1 MARTRRRGAPR
12 LAVDPLEA
20 REVPALANFGQLAV
34 EHSAY
39 DPSHVLVKWHDGNAH
54 TSPITREA
62 VALGSGV
69 FRVALNPNVP
79 VTQAVRFFRGRP
91 GVTFVQPDYRVSVAR
106 TANDPGLDNLWGF
119 NNTGANGGVAD
130 ADIDAPEA
138 WNTSTGTGDTVV
150 AVIDTGIDYNH
161 PDLAANIWTN
171 PGEIPGNGIDDD
183 GNGYRDDVHGY
194 DFANND
200 ANPMDDNGHGTHV
213 AGTIGAVGNNGIG
226 IAGIDWHAKLMALKF
241 LDAAGSGYMSDAV
254 RALNYAVASGAKVV
268 NNSYGGGGYD
278 PAMAAAINNARAHGV
293 IVVAAAGN
301 DGTNNDTSPLYPA
314 NYAGDNVVTV
324 AATDRT
330 DHLASFSNFGR
341 ATVDIAAPGVGI
353 YSTLPNGKYGTYSGT
368 SMATPHVTGAL
379 ALVWD
384 AHPNWS
390 YRQVIDAVLNGA
402 DRLTSLTG
410 MVATGGRLN
419 LQNAIAADP
428 GSL

>member
-54 TSPITREA
+54 TSPITPEA
-62 VALGSGV
+62 VALGSDV
-69 FRVALNPNVP
+69 FPVALNPNVP

-161 PDLAANIWTN
+161 PDLAANIWAN

-241 LDAAGSGYMSDAV
+241 LDAAGSGYMS
-254 RALNYAVASGAKVV
+254 
-268 NNSYGGGGYD
+268 
-278 PAMAAAINNARAHGV
+278 
-293 IVVAAAGN
+293 
-301 DGTNNDTSPLYPA
+301 
-314 NYAGDNVVTV
+314 
-324 AATDRT
+324 
-330 DHLASFSNFGR
+330 
-341 ATVDIAAPGVGI
+341 
-353 YSTLPNGKYGTYSGT
+353 
-368 SMATPHVTGAL
+368 
-379 ALVWD
+379 
-384 AHPNWS
+384 
-390 YRQVIDAVLNGA
+390 
-402 DRLTSLTG
+402 
-410 MVATGGRLN
+410 
-419 LQNAIAADP
+419 
-428 GSL
+428 